1 VTRANCPSCGAPVE
15 FAIGSSAVVVCTYCR
30 SVVARTDRGVETHGK
45 VAALIDTGS
54 PLAVG
59 VHGRYGGTGFR
70 ITGRTQ
76 LRHQAGGVWDEWY
89 AAFDDGRWGWLAEAQ
104 GRLYVTFK
112 TASAA
117 PLYEQLRLGATVAG
131 LEPLVVAELG
141 EAVVASAEGE
151 LPWRPEPGASYAYAD
166 LTGEEQRFATID
178 YSEEPPVVFKGTETT
193 FAELGIT
200 GDAAR
205 TTRVSAATLNCT
217 KCGGPLELKVPDRAE
232 RIWCPNCG
240 AGHDIAQGKLKYF
253 AMLPKKRPDR
263 VIANGATGTVDGVTY
278 VVAGFMQRAV
288 VFDQTYY
295 WTEYLLYNRET
306 GYRWLVHSDDHWSF
320 VTPLRPGEVVDSNS
334 SYVAKTVSYEG
345 RRYKLFQVAT
355 AKVTYVDGEFY
366 WRVSVGEAVDTA
378 DYIAPP
384 FGISRE
390 VTTEGAR
397 ELSYSHARY
406 MTAGEVEKAFGVE
419 KLPRPHLP
427 GPIQPYSGPRLGCA
441 WAVMLA
447 LLMIVAIALAVTRP
461 GRQVLERDFD
471 LLAVAPPA
479 DAPPNARIVFS
490 EPFELTGEHNVA
502 IDANASVQNSWL
514 AVTGDLV
521 NEATGAIQTFDLPIE
536 YYSGVDGGESWSEG
550 KRTRAIYIGRPDKG
564 RYVLR
569 LETQWEEGKMPP
581 PLHVRVREGVFRLP
595 HLLLALLAISIFP
608 VIALILQAAFEG
620 RRWQESAY
628 SPFGQIKTD
637 DDEDDEE

>member
-30 SVVARTDRGVETHGK
+30 SVVARTDRGVETNGQ

-59 VHGRYGGTGFR
+59 VNGRYAGTGFR

-89 AAFDDGRWGWLAEAQ
+89 VAFDDGRWGWLAEAQ

-112 TASAA
+112 TVSNA
-117 PLYEQLRLGATVAG
+117 PAYGQLELGARVPG
-131 LEPLVVAELG
+131 LEPLVVAEIG
-141 EAVVASAEGE
+141 EAVIASAEGE
-151 LPWRPEPGASYAYAD
+151 LPWRPDPGASYTYAD
-166 LTGEEQRFATID
+166 LTGEDRRFATID
-178 YSEEPPVVFKGTETT
+178 YSEEPPVVFKGTETS
-193 FAELGIT
+193 FSELGIS

-205 TTRVSAATLNCT
+205 TTRVSAAALNCT
-217 KCGGPLELKVPDRAE
+217 NCGGPLELKAPDRAE

-240 AGHDIAQGKLKYF
+240 AGHDITQGKLRYF
-253 AMLPKKRPDR
+253 GRLPKKRPDR
-263 VIANGATGTVDGVTY
+263 VIANGATGTVDGVSY

-320 VTPLRPGEVVDSNS
+320 VTPLRPGEVQDSGS
-334 SYVAKTVSYEG
+334 SYVAKAVSYEG

-366 WRVSVGEAVDTA
+366 WRVNVGEQVDTA

-390 VTTEGAR
+390 VTTEGAQ

-406 MTAGEVEKAFGVE
+406 MTPEEVESAFGVE
-419 KLPRPHLP
+419 KLTRPHLP
-427 GPIQPYSGPRLGCA
+427 GPMQPYTGPLLGRT
-441 WAVMLA
+441 WLVMLA
-447 LLMIVAIALAVTRP
+447 LLVLMAIGLAATRP
-461 GRQVLERDFD
+461 NREVFTREVD
-471 LLAVAPPA
+471 LLALAPPEG
-479 DAPPNARIVFS
+479 APPNGRVVFS
-490 EPFELTGEHNVA
+490 EPFELTGRYNVA
-502 IDANASVQNSWL
+502 VDAGADVSNSWL
-514 AVTGDLV
+514 SVSADLV
-521 NEATGAIQTFDLPIE
+521 NEATGVMQSFDLPIE

-550 KRTRAIYIGRPDKG
+550 KRSRRVYLSRPDKG

-569 LETQWEEGKMPP
+569 MEALWEEGKTPP
-581 PLHVRVREGVFRLP
+581 PLRVRVREGVFRFP
-595 HLLLALLAISIFP
+595 HFALALVALSVFP
-608 VIALILQAAFEG
+608 VIALLARASFEA

-628 SPFGQIKTD
+628 TPFGQVKSDDD
-637 DDEDDEE
+637 DDEE